1 MPACA
6 GMTSPSK
13 DQVIVANFINK
24 VGGAIYTKPEIKT
37 PEDFRGKVIGVG
49 RAGSITDAVVR
60 YVLRAKLGLVPERDV
75 KLFVVG
81 EPCLGL

>member
-37 PEDFRGKVIGVG
+37 PEDFRG
-49 RAGSITDAVVR
+49 
-60 YVLRAKLGLVPERDV
+60 
-75 KLFVVG
+75 
-81 EPCLGL
+81 